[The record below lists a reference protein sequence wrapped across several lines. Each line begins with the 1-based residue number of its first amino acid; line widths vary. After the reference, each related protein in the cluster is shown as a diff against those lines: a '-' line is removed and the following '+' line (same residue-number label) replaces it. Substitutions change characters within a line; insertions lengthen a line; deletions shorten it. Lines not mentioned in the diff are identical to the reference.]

1 MLHEIC
7 IQWAH
12 QAQKFNSSKAGRK
25 NSSQKSTNSLD
36 IPSLSPLRLRQ
47 LFNFRVL
54 NIRYLLKSA
63 PPPPPTSYLQAQ
75 GEHGRHYF
83 QMKLGRTFPLLPRG
97 FKPCGPA
104 GLCEIVENWFFQT
117 CQTIIVGG
125 HVGVNWLRKIE
136 RRIAWHQ
143 KFQQQ
148 YTFNSMGE
156 WQSHENAQIMQ
167 ACPKFQQ

>member
-63 PPPPPTSYLQAQ
+63 PPPTPNVVSSSTGGTWTPLFPDEIGSDVSPTSTWLQTMRASRFMWNRRELILSNMSNHNS
-75 GEHGRHYF
+75 GWSRGC
-83 QMKLGRTFPLLPRG
+83 KLTSKNWAKNCVAP
-97 FKPCGPA
+97 
-104 GLCEIVENWFFQT
+104 EISAA
-117 CQTIIVGG
+117 IYI
-125 HVGVNWLRKIE
+125 
-136 RRIAWHQ
+136 
-143 KFQQQ
+143 
-148 YTFNSMGE
+148 
-156 WQSHENAQIMQ
+156 
-167 ACPKFQQ
+167 